1 MKRSRSKTEF
11 LGAIRLPNT
20 AFKKNAGTEVTTDIV
35 MLRKLRAG
43 ESPRGPAWKAS
54 VDFTNDRQ
62 EKFSINEYFAAHPEM
77 MLGKMR
83 LARGMYRDGEPVLE
97 PDDRELG
104 EALAQAVARLP
115 QNIYAV
121 QTESAAEKAFDPSIP
136 APDYIKP
143 NAYCVHE
150 DGRLCLNEDGVLSP
164 LDDLP
169 VETRS
174 RIRRL
179 IDVRD
184 AVRDCL
190 RSQLDGSG
198 EERVIE
204 TREKLNHAY
213 DRFVARFGYINV
225 PVNQRAFHGDPDLP
239 LLLSLENYD
248 EETSRAVKA
257 AIFRER
263 TIHHKQPVQS
273 VGSPKEALLVSLNE
287 KGRVD
292 LDHMASLLA
301 RPAEDFL
308 PDLKGMI
315 FLNPQTKQWETED
328 QYLSGNVREKLVAA
342 DSASVADARFREN
355 VEALKSVQP
364 ADLPATEIDVR
375 LGASWLPPS
384 DVQDFVHGLLG
395 VPSGVEVG
403 HIHALGSWHVTG
415 NWEAKGATANTTD
428 WGTNRYTA
436 LELIEETL
444 NLKTPT
450 VYDYVDKKPVVN
462 AQSTEAAREKQER
475 IKERFKEWIWSDDER
490 RERLVPPLQ

>member
-1 MKRSRSKTEF
+1 
-11 LGAIRLPNT
+11 
-20 AFKKNAGTEVTTDIV
+20 

-43 ESPRGPAWKAS
+43 EAAAELTWKTS
-54 VDFTNDRQ
+54 VDFTNDQQ
-62 EKFSINEYFAAHPEM
+62 EKFSLNEYFAAHPEM

-83 LARGMYRDGEPVLE
+83 LVRGMYREGEPVLE
-97 PDDRELG
+97 PDRRDLG
-104 EALAQAVARLP
+104 EALAEAVARLP
-115 QNIYAV
+115 QNIYRVEAKI
-121 QTESAAEKAFDPSIP
+121 ESQMVAQPQVVP

-150 DGRLCLNEDGVLSP
+150 DGRLCLNEDGVLLP

-198 EERVIE
+198 EAQVIE
-204 TREKLNHAY
+204 AREKINSAY
-213 DRFVARFGYINV
+213 DRFIPGSGYISV
-225 PVNQRAFHGDPDLP
+225 PVNQRAFQGDPDLP

-248 EETSRAVKA
+248 EETRRAVKA
-257 AIFRER
+257 AVFRER
-263 TIHHKQPVQS
+263 TIHPKQPVQS

-292 LDHMASLLA
+292 LDHMVSLLA
-301 RPAEDFL
+301 RPATDFL
-308 PDLKGMI
+308 PDLKGLI
-315 FLNPQTKQWETED
+315 FLNPLNKQWETED

-342 DSASVADARFREN
+342 DSASVAEVRFREN

-375 LGASWLPPS
+375 LGAAWLPPRGRPS
-384 DVQDFVHGLLG
+384 DFVHGLLG
-395 VPSGVEVG
+395 VSSPGLRLRS
-403 HIHALGSWHVTG
+403 HPRARFMARHRQLGRRK
-415 NWEAKGATANTTD
+415 AATANTT
-428 WGTNRYTA
+428 GLGNESICTA

-444 NLKTPT
+444 ESKDPDRLQLCGQKAH
-450 VYDYVDKKPVVN
+450 VVD
-462 AQSTEAAREKQER
+462 AQSTEAAREKQGAHQG
-475 IKERFKEWIWSDDER
+475 K
-490 RERLVPPLQ
+490 VQG